1 MKQPVEPEVTSSQ
14 PSVAETPVAETRRHE
29 PDVKEAEAPS
39 SNDDVDLSTLGLPSD
54 PPAIV
59 RYMTHRYKGVG
70 EKTAE
75 TLVERF
81 GSDIFRTLRD
91 DPKAISSAV
100 PANRAE
106 QVLEAWASDYERR
119 AGRAKGP
126 S

>member
-1 MKQPVEPEVTSSQ
+1 
-14 PSVAETPVAETRRHE
+14 
-29 PDVKEAEAPS
+29 
-39 SNDDVDLSTLGLPSD
+39 
-54 PPAIV
+54 
-59 RYMTHRYKGVG
+59 MTHRYKGVG

-119 AGRAKGP
+119 AGRAKSP